1 MADSSPAPATNGTA
15 APVATSPPAASPPG
29 VTGTSA
35 PLGNAADEPEAL
47 EAADTATDTDD
58 DSSSVDDRISTY
70 TASLTSSAVD
80 YPTEYGRRY
89 HAFRPGSY
97 FMPNDEDEMDRLD
110 LSHAITLRLLENRLY
125 LAPLEKEKIHKI
137 LDIGTGTGIW
147 AMEMGDFFPNAE
159 VYGNDLSAI
168 QPDWVPPNVK
178 FEIDDVESRWLDDR
192 KYDFILCRY
201 MVGAIQDWP
210 KLVKNIFDNLNPGGW
225 AEFMDVSGEYYSDDG
240 TLTEEHA
247 TRKWNMTLLDGIV
260 KMGRESRT
268 GPKLEGW
275 VRDAGFEN
283 MFHKKMKLPIG
294 PWPKNQYHK
303 DLGWMNLSQLLQGLE
318 GFTMRVFTG
327 VLDWTEEEVQVQ
339 LAQVRNELKNFHMF
353 HSQHVVY
360 GQKPLVA
367 ETEETTETT

>member
-47 EAADTATDTDD
+47 EAADTAT
-58 DSSSVDDRISTY
+58 
-70 TASLTSSAVD
+70 
-80 YPTEYGRRY
+80 
-89 HAFRPGSY
+89 
-97 FMPNDEDEMDRLD
+97 
-110 LSHAITLRLLENRLY
+110 
-125 LAPLEKEKIHKI
+125 
-137 LDIGTGTGIW
+137 
-147 AMEMGDFFPNAE
+147 

-353 HSQHVVY
+353 HSQFDIHVVY